1 MIQIA
6 EMLGPHP
13 SPLWK
18 MVKQCGVDYAVGA
31 MDIHRLGGCL
41 PSVISKGCVNRFME
55 SKKFLLQIFRYSLTN
70 RSIQVII
77 IIVLLKLN
85 LNINNAI

>member
-6 EMLGPHP
+6 EMLGPQP

-31 MDIHRLGGCL
+31 MDVQNDSEDHALRRSALG
-41 PSVISKGCVNRFME
+41 I
-55 SKKFLLQIFRYSLTN
+55 
-70 RSIQVII
+70 
-77 IIVLLKLN
+77 
-85 LNINNAI
+85 